1 MTIESSPLSEVASA
15 ALAAYHAM
23 GESKQAYFEH
33 LQMIDEKYK
42 EGGNANEE
50 EEKVLG
56 ELLLAHDKCVTAF
69 NTAMEKVVD
78 ANDRLALIKQMQ

>member
-1 MTIESSPLSEVASA
+1 MSEETSPLSEQASL
-15 ALAAYHAM
+15 ALTAYHAM
-23 GESKQAYFEH
+23 SESKQAYFEH
-33 LQMIDEKYK
+33 LQMIDVTYK
-42 EGGNANEE
+42 DGGNANEE

-69 NTAMEKVVD
+69 NAAMEKVID